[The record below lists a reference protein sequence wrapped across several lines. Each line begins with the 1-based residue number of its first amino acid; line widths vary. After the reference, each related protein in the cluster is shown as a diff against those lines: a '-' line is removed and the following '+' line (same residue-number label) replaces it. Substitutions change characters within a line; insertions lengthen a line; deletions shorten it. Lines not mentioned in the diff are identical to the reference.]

1 MYFRSLV
8 YYNPVRPFSQG
19 FVLIIPL
26 TLTGSVHL
34 SYRARYHFTRYTQGL
49 ALRSP
54 LHKGRPNSHK
64 ILITVCRGLSLI
76 KEAGEDYNI
85 HMDKPYIPYN
95 LKLKQKARELRKNQT
110 KEEIVFY
117 NQILKKHFKEYRFLK
132 QKPIDGFILDF
143 YCSKLNLGI
152 EIDGGIHIAQK
163 IRDKERDEILLNKH
177 NIQVIRFSNKDV
189 THNVQNVVDVIKQ
202 CIKSP

>member
-1 MYFRSLV
+1 
-8 YYNPVRPFSQG
+8 
-19 FVLIIPL
+19 
-26 TLTGSVHL
+26 
-34 SYRARYHFTRYTQGL
+34 
-49 ALRSP
+49 
-54 LHKGRPNSHK
+54 
-64 ILITVCRGLSLI
+64 
-76 KEAGEDYNI
+76 
-85 HMDKPYIPYN
+85 MDKPYIPYN